1 MDVDDK
7 KNISIYTSLLEKY
20 GEDYR
25 ALDWGSKESQ
35 ELRFKILAE
44 IGLNYGDSILDVG
57 CGLADFYSWIKNNV
71 DGINYTGLDITPE
84 MIDKSK
90 KRFPKIEFKQGT
102 IYDENLCNQNFDFIF
117 ASGIFVFRKKEP
129 FSYMKKTIK
138 KMYDISIKGVA
149 FNSLSQFSPNKSK
162 NEFYADPSEI
172 FKYCMSISSK
182 VILRHDYHLSDFTI
196 YLYKDINS

>member
-7 KNISIYTSLLEKY
+7 KNINIYTSLLEKY

-44 IGLNYGDSILDVG
+44 IGLNFGDSVLDVG

-71 DGINYTGLDITPE
+71 DGINYSGLDITPE

-102 IYDENLCNQNFDFIF
+102 IHDENISNQNFDFIF

-129 FSYMKKTIK
+129 LSYMKKTIK

-149 FNSLSQFSPNKSK
+149 FNSLSHFSPNKSK

-172 FKYCMSISSK
+172 FQYCMSISSK

-196 YLYKDINS
+196 YLYKDISS